1 MEQELIDEILKEL
14 KRRKKKI
21 TETKETLNDPS
32 EGYIRQYKGQIHELN
47 YVIELIEKTK
57 LKYKKEG

>member
-1 MEQELIDEILKEL
+1 MIDEILKDIKA
-14 KRRKKKI
+14 KRKRI
-21 TETKETLNDPS
+21 METKETLNNTS
-32 EGYIRQYKGQIHELN
+32 EGYLRQYKGQIFELN

>member
-1 MEQELIDEILKEL
+1 MIDEILKDI
-14 KRRKKKI
+14 KAKKKRI
-21 TETKETLNDPS
+21 IETKETLRDPS
-32 EGYIRQYKGQIHELN
+32 EGYLRQYKGQIFELN